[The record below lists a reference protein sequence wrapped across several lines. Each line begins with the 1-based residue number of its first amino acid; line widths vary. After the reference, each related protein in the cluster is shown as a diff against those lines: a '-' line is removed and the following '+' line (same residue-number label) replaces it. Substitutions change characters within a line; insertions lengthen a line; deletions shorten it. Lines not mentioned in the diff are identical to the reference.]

1 MTVSSANFLKQN
13 LIEAR
18 ARVKYGSFPF
28 NLRMR
33 GESGKRSPV
42 NRVTQ

>member
-28 NLRMR
+28 NIRMR
-33 GESGKRSPV
+33 GNDAEVKSRSC
-42 NRVTQ
+42 